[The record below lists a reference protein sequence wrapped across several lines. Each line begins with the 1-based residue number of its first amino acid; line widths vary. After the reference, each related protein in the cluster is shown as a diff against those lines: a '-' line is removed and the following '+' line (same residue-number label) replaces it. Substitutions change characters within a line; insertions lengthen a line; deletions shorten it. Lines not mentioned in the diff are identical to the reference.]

1 MFSLLL
7 LCILDIDEV
16 GDIGKGEDEWWA
28 GFRAVVRKEEPN
40 PACNLEL
47 LSSRIENLCC
57 SWLNSQEFKVGKTLK
72 ILCR

>member
-7 LCILDIDEV
+7 LCISDIDEV

-40 PACNLEL
+40 PACKFGTPELENRKFVL
-47 LSSRIENLCC
+47 FMVEFSR
-57 SWLNSQEFKVGKTLK
+57 V
-72 ILCR
+72 